1 MTVTP
6 FSSQHLSDSRK
17 YQFSR
22 REHLPKKHNALW
34 KIESG
39 VVRTMTW
46 LEDAT
51 IVTLGLWGP
60 GDLVGKL
67 ISKCDPY
74 QIECLTKVEA
84 TLLSIDLG
92 LNREVLLYHL
102 QQGEDLTLI
111 RAGKR
116 VDSMVYKLLTWLAKK
131 FGSEV
136 DKGHLIDL
144 GLTHQDIAELL
155 GITRVT
161 VTRTLGSLEQQGV
174 IQRQSIHRI
183 ILQDSEVWHYEI

>member
-1 MTVTP
+1 MTIG
-6 FSSQHLSDSRK
+6 SSSSEHLCHLRK

-22 REHLPKKHNALW
+22 RVHLPNQKNALW
-34 KIESG
+34 QIETG

-60 GDLVGKL
+60 GDVVGKPL
-67 ISKCDPY
+67 SKCNPY

-84 TLLSIDLG
+84 TLLSVDRG
-92 LNREVLLYHL
+92 LNRDVLLYHL
-102 QQGEDLTLI
+102 QQAEDLALI

-116 VDSMVYKLLTWLAKK
+116 VELMLYQLLTWLAKK

-144 GLTHQDIAELL
+144 GLTAYKNLSKP
-155 GITRVT
+155 T
-161 VTRTLGSLEQQGV
+161 
-174 IQRQSIHRI
+174 
-183 ILQDSEVWHYEI
+183 YM

>member
-1 MTVTP
+1 MTVAQ
-6 FSSQHLSDSRK
+6 FSSQHFSDLRK

-22 REHLPKKHNALW
+22 REHLPNKQNALW
-34 KIESG
+34 QIETG

-60 GDLVGKL
+60 GNVVGKPL
-67 ISKCDPY
+67 SKCDPY

-84 TLLSIDLG
+84 TLLSVDRG

-102 QQGEDLTLI
+102 QQAEELTLI

-116 VDSMVYKLLTWLAKK
+116 VDSMLYQLLIWLAKK

-136 DKGHLIDL
+136 EQGHLIDL

-155 GITRVT
+155 GISRVT
-161 VTRTLGSLEQQGV
+161 VTRTLGIFEQQGV
-174 IQRQSIHRI
+174 IQRLSIHRI

>member
-1 MTVTP
+1 MTIG
-6 FSSQHLSDSRK
+6 SSSSEYLCNLRK

-22 REHLPKKHNALW
+22 RVHLPNQKNALW
-34 KIESG
+34 QIETG

-46 LEDAT
+46 LEDST

-60 GDLVGKL
+60 GDVVGKPL
-67 ISKCDPY
+67 SKCDPY

-84 TLLSIDLG
+84 TLLSVDRG
-92 LNREVLLYHL
+92 LNRDVLLYHI
-102 QQGEDLTLI
+102 QQAEDLALI

-116 VDSMVYKLLTWLAKK
+116 VELMLYQLLTWLAKK

-136 DKGHLIDL
+136 DQGHLIDL
-144 GLTHQDIAELL
+144 GLTHKDIAELL

-161 VTRTLGSLEQQGV
+161 VTRALGNFEQQGL
-174 IQRQSIHRI
+174 IQRLSIHRI
-183 ILQDSEVWHYEI
+183 ILQDSQVWHYEI